1 MIMVTAAQQDAARR
15 WLAKRGQR
23 VERPTPLMTALIS
36 TRQAFNGRWFPRYC
50 GYVLLVFVGGLGYTR
65 LFGPG
70 MTESYPVYFVYFAIQ
85 LAARDSGH
93 LHERELR
100 ESVPSRR
107 PTDPWWQVLGGWF
120 LASLV
125 VAFGGG
131 IALAVTMYLTTP
143 ARTYAVSWLGLL
155 ALSAAFGGWVL
166 VSVLRRPLIAENA
179 ESLAVARAL
188 RAEGIYVA
196 SPLMAVLPLV
206 LDPLLGS
213 RQPPSFTP
221 WLAGYIAL
229 VLVLQV
235 ISGILSRRRHRS
247 LPPGHY
253 GTPLPD
259 LDVPVDW
266 SPPQEA
272 R

>member
-1 MIMVTAAQQDAARR
+1 MIMVTAAEQEAARR

-23 VERPTPLMTALIS
+23 VERPTPVLTALIA
-36 TRQAFNGRWFPRYC
+36 TRQAFNGRWFPRYI

-70 MTESYPVYFVYFAIQ
+70 MTESYPVYFIYFALQ
-85 LAARDSGH
+85 LAARDSSH
-93 LHERELR
+93 LRLRELR
-100 ESVPSRR
+100 ESVPSRK
-107 PTDPWWQVLGGWF
+107 PAEPWWQVLGGWF
-120 LASLV
+120 LASV
-125 VAFGGG
+125 AVAFGGG
-131 IALAVTMYLTTP
+131 IALAVTMYATTP

-155 ALSAAFGGWVL
+155 ALSALVSGWVL
-166 VSVLRRPLIAENA
+166 VSVLRRPLIADGA

-188 RAEGIYVA
+188 RVEAINAA

-206 LDPLLGS
+206 MDPLLGN
-213 RQPPSFTP
+213 RQPAAFTP
-221 WLAGYIAL
+221 WLAGYVVL

-235 ISGILSRRRHRS
+235 VGYVRHLRRSRT
-247 LPPGHY
+247 LPPGCY